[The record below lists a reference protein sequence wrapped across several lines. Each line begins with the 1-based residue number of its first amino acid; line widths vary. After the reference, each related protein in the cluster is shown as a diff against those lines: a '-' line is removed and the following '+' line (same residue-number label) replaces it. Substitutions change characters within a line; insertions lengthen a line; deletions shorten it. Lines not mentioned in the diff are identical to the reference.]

1 MGFFIHIELFGVIHG
16 SVEPAFLII
25 NIVPFRDYFKLG
37 ALPDVPRGVKII
49 HLLINIINHCLFAVL
64 FPIMSVR
71 SLSASSCV

>member
-49 HLLINIINHCLFAVL
+49 HFIDK
-64 FPIMSVR
+64 
-71 SLSASSCV
+71 